1 MDKTKAIIRE
11 GHLND
16 IKELQSLFV
25 ETISVI
31 CKVDYDEEQIEI
43 WTSSI
48 KKQDRWLDI
57 LTNQYLLVAEDNEKI
72 LGFCSLDKENYLD
85 FLYVHKDHQRQ
96 GIANKLYVE
105 IEKEVTRK
113 EQKIITSDVSKTA
126 LPFFEK
132 VGFEVITEQTV
143 EIEGVKLINY
153 KMTKKIA
160 Y

>member
-57 LTNQYLLVAEDNEKI
+57 LNNQYLLVAENNKKVV
-72 LGFCSLDKENYLD
+72 GFCSLDKGNYLD

-105 IEKEVTRK
+105 IEKEVIRK
-113 EQKIITSDVSKTA
+113 KQETITSDVSKTA

-132 VGFEVITEQTV
+132 IGFKIITKQTV
-143 EIEGVKLINY
+143 EIDGVKLTNY
-153 KMTKKIA
+153 KMTKNV

>member
-113 EQKIITSDVSKTA
+113 EQKIINSDVSKTA